1 MLRKVLAIGL
11 PIVIILVAIV
21 GMKGLMKRDLK
32 VKKAEKK
39 VTAQPVRIALAQT
52 APKNYVIRALGNTIA
67 AQQLR
72 LQPEVAGLVDAHHED
87 MVLGGTVKRGD
98 ALIQIEKA
106 DYRLALRQAEAQVGQ
121 AELRLKEEEGRV
133 EIAKREW
140 SLIGDDSATTA
151 KGKALAL
158 REPQLKSAQL
168 NLKAAIAN
176 LERSKLALK
185 RTTIIAPIN
194 GVIQQESVDIG
205 LRVSPG
211 QPVATLIGTDY
222 WWVQVSLGRD
232 TLQKVLGEQVHV
244 QVYARE
250 ASAALPAKILRT
262 LPDVDQSGRMVRL
275 LLQVDDPMRLQNQGQ
290 PLFLGDALHIEFH
303 CPTPAE
309 SVIIPRQALR
319 NDGQLWTV
327 DVDDTEPTSATSG
340 RLTYTT
346 PEVIFKD
353 KQHVYLKNLAVGSR
367 VITSN
372 LALPTLG
379 TNVKWTTVDSNSTAK
394 KQSQNQETNKQ

>member
-72 LQPEVAGLVDAHHED
+72 LQPEVAGLVNAHHED

-168 NLKAAIAN
+168 NLKTAIAN

-205 LRVSPG
+205 LQVACSARGNTHRNGLLVGPG
-211 QPVATLIGTDY
+211 IIG
-222 WWVQVSLGRD
+222 S
-232 TLQKVLGEQVHV
+232 
-244 QVYARE
+244 
-250 ASAALPAKILRT
+250 
-262 LPDVDQSGRMVRL
+262 
-275 LLQVDDPMRLQNQGQ
+275 
-290 PLFLGDALHIEFH
+290 
-303 CPTPAE
+303 
-309 SVIIPRQALR
+309 
-319 NDGQLWTV
+319 
-327 DVDDTEPTSATSG
+327 
-340 RLTYTT
+340 
-346 PEVIFKD
+346 
-353 KQHVYLKNLAVGSR
+353 
-367 VITSN
+367 
-372 LALPTLG
+372 
-379 TNVKWTTVDSNSTAK
+379 
-394 KQSQNQETNKQ
+394 